1 MVRKM
6 PPWPPPPQVVFPVL
20 LSTPSQLGPPN
31 SASPSPVGNGTSQS
45 VTLTLAWLPYLQHMG
60 SVPAAEIQIDHLQ
73 KGLSLVTHTHTHT
86 HTHDHLQKG
95 LSLDRSR
102 AGIRGISFSLNSPG
116 YLSLV
121 TPVIFGKHDCFYQDA
136 LKIAEQMT
144 RPLKALR
151 NLLPL

>member
-45 VTLTLAWLPYLQHMG
+45 VTLTPAWLPYLQHMG
-60 SVPAAEIQIDHLQ
+60 SVPAAEIKI
-73 KGLSLVTHTHTHT
+73 
-86 HTHDHLQKG
+86 DHLQKG

-116 YLSLV
+116 SLSLV

-151 NLLPL
+151 NLLPV